1 MPVLSSDK
9 IESIDLRTGF
19 YMRATLAFNG
29 LRLTVSNTQGK
40 TVFYSNQYKNLFK

>member
-9 IESIDLRTGF
+9 IELIDLRTGF